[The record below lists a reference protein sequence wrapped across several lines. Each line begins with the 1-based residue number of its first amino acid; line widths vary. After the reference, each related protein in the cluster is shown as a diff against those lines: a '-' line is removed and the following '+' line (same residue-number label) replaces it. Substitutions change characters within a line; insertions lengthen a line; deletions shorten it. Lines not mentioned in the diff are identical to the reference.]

1 MSSFDFDA
9 AVVGA
14 GAVGLATGYALSR
27 RGLSVLVLDSEAFI
41 GSGVSSRNSEVIHG
55 GLYYA
60 TGSLKARLCVQGRRA
75 LYAFLDTHG
84 VEYDR
89 CGKLVVATASEETAA
104 LDVIER
110 QAGVNDVEGIR
121 RLTGAEAR
129 ALEPEVNAVEA
140 LLSPESGIFDSHGYM
155 LALQGEI
162 ETAGGVVALN
172 TPFEGASLLS
182 GGGFELRTGGA
193 EPAKLSVGRLVIA
206 AGLQAQACAELV
218 EPYPAERIPPLH
230 YGKGNYF
237 VLNAKAP
244 FSRLVYPP
252 PITGAL
258 GVHYKRDLAG
268 RAHFGPD
275 LEFVEAEDY
284 TVPEARAAGFYAYIR
299 KFWPGL
305 PDGSLTPDYAGIRP
319 KLHGPGE
326 PQPDFVIDGPA
337 EHGVE
342 GLVALFGIESPGL
355 TASLAVGEE
364 AAVRLG
370 S

>member
-1 MSSFDFDA
+1 MLRPMSDLDFEA

-14 GAVGLATGYALSR
+14 GAVGLACGYALAR
-27 RGLSVLVLDSEAFI
+27 RGLSVLVIDSEAYI

-172 TPFEGASLLS
+172 TPFEGASLLP

-258 GVHYKRDLAG
+258 GCTTSATLPGAPTSALISSSSRRRTTPCPRRGRRASTPTSASSG
-268 RAHFGPD
+268 RACRTAPSRPTTPASGPSCT
-275 LEFVEAEDY
+275 APASPSR
-284 TVPEARAAGFYAYIR
+284 TSSSTAPPSMAWRAWSPCSASRVPASPPR
-299 KFWPGL
+299 WP
-305 PDGSLTPDYAGIRP
+305 
-319 KLHGPGE
+319 
-326 PQPDFVIDGPA
+326 
-337 EHGVE
+337 
-342 GLVALFGIESPGL
+342 
-355 TASLAVGEE
+355 
-364 AAVRLG
+364 
-370 S
+370 